1 MRKLLIA
8 AAAILTGAGAG
19 AAIAQ
24 PTPAAA
30 PQPPRVFAAAGYA
43 QPDITPGFCKTI
55 DATQTQCV
63 IPAMTAGR
71 YVVIASGTSTS
82 TAADAA
88 QQIQISAADQACTS
102 TRNPD
107 AKNPWAIG
115 VKNTLVAAC
124 AFTFVTDA
132 PVTVQVIYRDVKAT
146 KDPKGPQVSVRRQPW
161 TGVLSATAVQVQVNQ
176 APAATPPR

>member
-1 MRKLLIA
+1 MHRLLLA
-8 AAAILTGAGAG
+8 AAAMLAAAG
-19 AAIAQ
+19 AATAQ
-24 PTPAAA
+24 PTTPTA

-55 DATQTQCV
+55 DASQAQCV

-71 YVVIASGTSTS
+71 YVVLASGTSTS

-102 TRNPD
+102 TRTPD

-124 AFTFVTDA
+124 AFTIVTDA
-132 PVTVQVIYRDVKAT
+132 PITVQVVYRDVKAT
-146 KDPKGPQVSVRRQPW
+146 KDPRGPQVTVRREPW
-161 TGVLSATAVQVQVNQ
+161 SGVLSATAVQVQVNQ
-176 APAATPPR
+176 APTPPHR